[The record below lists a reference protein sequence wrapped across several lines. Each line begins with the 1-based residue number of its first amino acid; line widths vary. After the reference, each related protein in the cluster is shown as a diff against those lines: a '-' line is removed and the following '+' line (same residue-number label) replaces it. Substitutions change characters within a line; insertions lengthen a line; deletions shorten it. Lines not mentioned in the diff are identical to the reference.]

1 MSMLAWRW
9 IRPRVGSNLMRAGRG
24 GKRFNDDDDDD
35 DDDDVDD
42 YDYELMIGI

>member
-9 IRPRVGSNLMRAGRG
+9 IRPRVGSNLMGVGRG

-35 DDDDVDD
+35 HDVDD